1 MLSGV
6 QRSAL
11 ALSVGFIQHHILRSW
26 DELKHGFLMILVKQ
40 VLLFHQQYD
49 SSSLPALLFK
59 ARTILGAKKH
69 LKTINYQ
76 LEKLLEQEWE
86 PGMSWVSLL
95 LPSLLKLRSWHS
107 SNFRSENQCGLLIRI
122 YYHFVIQTK
131 LRQFNCS
138 SFRSHVVLTVT
149 NKFQSW
155 HVSHHLALEF
165 DPITNFLIIPSME

>member
-1 MLSGV
+1 MLPGV

-11 ALSVGFIQHHILRSW
+11 ALLVGSIQHYILRRW
-26 DELKHGFLMILVKQ
+26 DGLKHGFLMILVKQ
-40 VLLFHQQYD
+40 VLLFVSLNSFFHQQYD

-76 LEKLLEQEWE
+76 LGKLLEQEE
-86 PGMSWVSLL
+86 KTTSWVSLL
-95 LPSLLKLRSWHS
+95 PSPLKLRFWHS
-107 SNFRSENQCGLLIRI
+107 SNFQSENKCGSLIRI
-122 YYHFVIQTK
+122 YYNFVIQTK

-138 SFRSHVVLTVT
+138 SFRSHTVLIII

-155 HVSHHLALEF
+155 HVSHHLA
-165 DPITNFLIIPSME
+165 

>member
-11 ALSVGFIQHHILRSW
+11 ALSVGSIQHHILRSW

-59 ARTILGAKKH
+59 ARTVLGAKKH

-76 LEKLLEQEWE
+76 LEKLLEQE
-86 PGMSWVSLL
+86 
-95 LPSLLKLRSWHS
+95 
-107 SNFRSENQCGLLIRI
+107 
-122 YYHFVIQTK
+122 
-131 LRQFNCS
+131 
-138 SFRSHVVLTVT
+138 
-149 NKFQSW
+149 
-155 HVSHHLALEF
+155 
-165 DPITNFLIIPSME
+165 